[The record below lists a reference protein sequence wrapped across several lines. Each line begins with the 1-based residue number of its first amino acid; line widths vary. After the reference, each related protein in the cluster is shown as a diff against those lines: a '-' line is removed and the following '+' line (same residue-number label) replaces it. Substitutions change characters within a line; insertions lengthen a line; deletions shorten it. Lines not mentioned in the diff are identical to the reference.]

1 MRLPFFGRKPDP
13 EAVIYSEAQA
23 LLDDGLERD
32 FVLSLFPDDADW
44 LAELLETSLVIGSG
58 YASEEPSYYFE
69 ASLKAK
75 FIAGQIERKSVTPE
89 PIPVAR
95 FSPVRTVFVSVVV
108 FVAAAGLGGVIF
120 GFVTSDDS
128 VPGDWNYAF
137 KLAGERLEYSLSR
150 GDERVDV
157 QINHAEARVFEIR
170 QLSDDGNLTKDA
182 LDSLTRELGNLLDLA
197 NNSEFGPVQAAKT
210 NSIHDS
216 VIELLT
222 AAAESDDPLAA
233 PAAQAISA
241 LQEVVA
247 AATGDVGSL
256 PDPTPSPS
264 PTAEPEEP
272 AE

>member
-1 MRLPFFGRKPDP
+1 MRLPFFGRTPDP
-13 EAVIYSEAQA
+13 EAEIYSEAQA

-32 FVLSLFPDDADW
+32 FVLSLFPDDAEW
-44 LAELLETSLVIGSG
+44 LEDLLETSLLIGGG

-75 FIAGQIERKSVTPE
+75 FIAGEIAPQTAVPE
-89 PIPVAR
+89 PIPAAR
-95 FSPVRTVFVSVVV
+95 FSPVRTAFASVIVLI
-108 FVAAAGLGGVIF
+108 AATGFGGLIF

-150 GDERVDV
+150 GDGRVDV
-157 QINHAEARVFEIR
+157 QIDHAEARVFEIH
-170 QLSDDGNLTKDA
+170 QLSDNGNLTKDA
-182 LDSLTRELGNLLDLA
+182 IDSFTRELGNLLDLA
-197 NNSEFGPVQAAKT
+197 ASNEFGPVQAAKT
-210 NSIHDS
+210 TSIHDS

-222 AAAESDDPLAA
+222 AAAQSDEPIAA

-241 LQEVVA
+241 LEEVVA
-247 AATGDVGSL
+247 AASGGVGSL
-256 PDPTPSPS
+256 PA
-264 PTAEPEEP
+264 PTAEPEDS